1 MAKKISAAP
10 DSVAGADEPRVADGS
25 TGITPEERHRRI
37 EMAAY
42 LRAAAREFRGGD
54 PMQDWIEAEAELNEH
69 LKLESGNNIDP
80 R

>member
-1 MAKKISAAP
+1 MVKKTSGAP
-10 DSVAGADEPRVADGS
+10 GSVARADKPIAVDESV
-25 TGITPEERHRRI
+25 GITPEERHRRV

-69 LKLESGNNIDP
+69 LK
-80 R
+80 RK